1 MIKKTLEPIIAGL
14 QKRLQSA
21 DSDEAE
27 KANITAILTKYQN
40 AAEQAN
46 KIITAGE
53 DNFERIKKATQADQ
67 ANEQERK
74 ITEQVEEGQRLIE
87 ENKGKV
93 TEIEGKIAA
102 QLKAKEATKDQKKIT
117 AATNAIEALN
127 KQKKQIEDA
136 SKRF

>member
-53 DNFERIKKATQADQ
+53 SNFERIKKATQADQ